1 MPVKMQ
7 VMWFIGSR
15 FIKFMVIR
23 HIIKP
28 CIQECQVIWEYFW
41 LGGFF
46 ITDSMPL
53 TLRWFYRVS
62 KQKLGI
68 CNCISGKQKSHKKE
82 LFGYDFS
89 IIQHGNTYSKKISS
103 QNIIPGAVT
112 GSFYREVFISV
123 FPNGLSLLGICRG
136 NSYILLAFNWI
147 VLEYCI

>member
-1 MPVKMQ
+1 MQ
-7 VMWFIGSR
+7 VMWFFGSR
-15 FIKFMVIR
+15 FIKIMVIR

-28 CIQECQVIWEYFW
+28 CIQECQVKSKSRLIFTV
-41 LGGFF
+41 
-46 ITDSMPL
+46 TDSMPL

-68 CNCISGKQKSHKKE
+68 CNCISGKQTSHKKE

-89 IIQHGNTYSKKISS
+89 IIQRGNTYSKQISS

-112 GSFYREVFISV
+112 GSFYREVFIAL